1 MSNPILSA
9 ETTTS
14 RLALTCVAVDDEP
27 LALEVLADYCAQVP
41 FVRLVATFTDGLAAL
56 AYVQAHPV
64 DLLLLDVQM
73 ARLTGVALA
82 RMLAGGSGT
91 KRPCVVFTT
100 AHPHY
105 AVESYEL
112 NATDYLLKPI
122 AFERF
127 LQAVHKVYQQVYP
140 PAPEGMPAPGREGS
154 VAAGDDAMF
163 VRHEHRLQRVAFAD
177 ILYVEGMKDYLY
189 IHTPTG
195 RILTLQSLRRVE
207 EVLPPS
213 RFVRIHK
220 SFVVAINRIEH
231 VERGKVQVAG
241 RLLPIGETFRD
252 GFMEVLRAH
261 NAL

>member
-1 MSNPILSA
+1 M
-9 ETTTS
+9 ETPTTPPN
-14 RLALTCVAVDDEP
+14 LLTCVAVDDEP

-82 RMLAGGSGT
+82 RMLATGPG
-91 KRPCVVFTT
+91 RPRIVFTT

-112 NATDYLLKPI
+112 SATDYLLKPI

-127 LQAVHKVYQQVYP
+127 LQAVHKAYQQVHP
-140 PAPEGMPAPGREGS
+140 
-154 VAAGDDAMF
+154 VAAPAAAGRADADGTTDAMF

>member
-1 MSNPILSA
+1 M
-9 ETTTS
+9 ETPTAPPN
-14 RLALTCVAVDDEP
+14 LLTCIAVDDEP

-41 FVRLVATFTDGLAAL
+41 FLRLVATFADGLAAL
-56 AYVQAHPV
+56 AYVQQHPV
-64 DLLLLDVQM
+64 DLVLLDVQM

-82 RMLAGGSGT
+82 RMLAGSSGPA
-91 KRPCVVFTT
+91 RPCIVFTT

-127 LQAVHKVYQQVYP
+127 LQAAHKVYRQLH
-140 PAPEGMPAPGREGS
+140 PAPAPSPTHEGS
-154 VAAGDDAMF
+154 DGAGADAMF

-220 SFVVAINRIEH
+220 SFLVAISRIEH

-241 RLLPIGETFRD
+241 RLLPIGETYRD
-252 GFMEVLRAH
+252 AFTEVLRAH
-261 NAL
+261 NYL